1 MMNIKIASVFL
12 AISFY
17 ATPAILNAAPP
28 GRPFDDLQQQIN
40 ALSTANSALVS
51 RVSLLEAELG
61 LANAKIAVIESNSAL
76 DLDGLVT
83 VDDSGSYTTVM
94 MTGVN
99 LQVVNGDGITDSVN
113 GVGNIIVGY
122 NAPGFFLETDPDGNL
137 KFCSD
142 GQYNNQVDCEM
153 NGGVWANSHK
163 SGSHNVIIGDN
174 HNYSQYAGLV
184 VGANNAIRAPNSAV
198 SGGHRN
204 QVTAEHA
211 SISGGRDNYAT
222 AVFATVA
229 GGFDN
234 QANANFAHVSGG
246 EDNRASGIFS
256 SILGGQG
263 ERALVSWETI
273 PVLP

>member
-1 MMNIKIASVFL
+1 MMNIKIASVL
-12 AISFY
+12 LVILFY
-17 ATPAILNAAPP
+17 ATPTILNAAPP

-40 ALSTANSALVS
+40 ELSMANSALVS
-51 RVSLLEAELG
+51 RVSSLETELAS
-61 LANAKIAVIESNSAL
+61 ANAKISAIESNSAL

-83 VDDSGSYTTVM
+83 VDDSGSHTTVL

-99 LQVVNGDGITDSVN
+99 LQVVNGDDSTDSVN

-122 NAPGFFLETDPDGNL
+122 NAPGFFLETDPDGDL

-142 GQYNNQVDCEM
+142 GQYTNQVDCEF

-184 VGANNAIRAPNSAV
+184 VGENNAIRAPNSAV

-234 QANANFAHVSGG
+234 WATANFAHVSGG
-246 EDNRASGIFS
+246 EDNQANATFS

-263 ERALVSWETI
+263 ESTSVFWETI
-273 PVLP
+273 HMLP

>member
-1 MMNIKIASVFL
+1 MMSIKITSVLL

-17 ATPAILNAAPP
+17 AIPAILNAAPP

-40 ALSTANSALVS
+40 ALSMANSALVS
-51 RVSLLEAELG
+51 RVSSLETELG
-61 LANAKIAVIESNSAL
+61 LANAKIAAIESNSAL

-83 VDDSGSYTTVM
+83 VDDSGSHTTVL

-99 LQVVNGDGITDSVN
+99 LQVVNGDGSTDSVN

-122 NAPGFFLETDPDGNL
+122 NVPGFFLEPDPEGG
-137 KFCSD
+137 FEYCSD
-142 GQYNNQVDCEM
+142 GQYINQADCEF

-234 QANANFAHVSGG
+234 WATANFAHVSGG
-246 EDNRASGIFS
+246 EDNQANATFS

-263 ERALVSWETI
+263 ESTSVFWETI
-273 PVLP
+273 PMLP